1 MAKEERT
8 QKYGFRGTVGNVD
21 RKSRFF
27 TKKPMPPQPTP
38 EQLAQPGVM
47 EQIFTGWGNLMK
59 SHFMNL
65 SPELKELG
73 EMRLK
78 LCNGCEMRNGG
89 SCSTSKEGIHV
100 VTGQKVRGCGCRLA
114 AKALS
119 PGSVCPLGK
128 W

>member
-1 MAKEERT
+1 MAKDERT
-8 QKYGFRGTVGNVD
+8 QKYGFRGTVGNAN

-27 TKKPMPPQPTP
+27 TKKAMPPQPTP

-65 SPELKELG
+65 SPDLKTLG
-73 EMRLK
+73 ETRLK
-78 LCNGCEMRNGG
+78 LCNVCEMRNGG